1 MATGILSTCRRSA
14 GFTQES
20 VADIICVST
29 STLKRWERS
38 DKCPPTDLKRLLD
51 LYEIDIETRR
61 EIMLDMYGGG
71 DFESVSNTLLAS
83 VMLERVHRKL
93 EEISSCYIL
102 HSMGQADTGFHNSV
116 AYIQGWA
123 RSLKGDRKMI
133 IAVASQAEK
142 AAKFILQA
150 DAN

>member
-1 MATGILSTCRRSA
+1 M
-14 GFTQES
+14 
-20 VADIICVST
+20 
-29 STLKRWERS
+29 KRWERS

-71 DFESVSNTLLAS
+71 DFESDSNTLLAS